1 MTWSRHVVH
10 LTPVLRARR
19 AAVNKQANT
28 GHTFAALCHRPL
40 WFQGTSLASGD
51 PVPVGSHRP
60 PSGVLPKKPPVT
72 QSHKARPAV
81 SQGYFR
87 NCPVTFTYHVHC
99 LALETESLVQLEFC
113 FAGTS
118 TQLLLFSGGFPLPAG
133 RRPVDTSPRLSC
145 HRRCPPAGSP
155 AHVCVGGTGRWVL

>member
-1 MTWSRHVVH
+1 MH

-99 LALETESLVQLEFC
+99 LALETESLVQLEFVLLERAPSSSSSPVVSH
-113 FAGTS
+113 FLLAAGQWT
-118 TQLLLFSGGFPLPAG
+118 
-133 RRPVDTSPRLSC
+133 RPPV
-145 HRRCPPAGSP
+145 
-155 AHVCVGGTGRWVL
+155 